1 MAVPDEGKP
10 SKMLEVGRLPALGC
24 AFPWE
29 FADLTDNTWNA
40 YACDIN
46 ETVVLEN
53 AKFINESG
61 LLQAGYEYVCID
73 GNCFSCFVFP
83 DFRLLDGK

>member
-1 MAVPDEGKP
+1 MV
-10 SKMLEVGRLPALGC
+10 
-24 AFPWE
+24 
-29 FADLTDNTWNA
+29 DNTWNA

-61 LLQAGYEYVCID
+61 LLQAGYEYFVID
-73 GNCFSCFVFP
+73 GILCLNDV
-83 DFRLLDGK
+83 DGRLLDG

>member
-1 MAVPDEGKP
+1 
-10 SKMLEVGRLPALGC
+10 MLI
-24 AFPWE
+24 
-29 FADLTDNTWNA
+29 TDNTWNA

-61 LLQAGYEYVCID
+61 LLQAGYEYFVID
-73 GNCFSCFVFP
+73 GMSWRPSCILT
-83 DFRLLDGK
+83 RC

>member
-1 MAVPDEGKP
+1 MV
-10 SKMLEVGRLPALGC
+10 MV
-24 AFPWE
+24 
-29 FADLTDNTWNA
+29 DNTWNA

-61 LLQAGYEYVCID
+61 LLQAGYEYFVID
-73 GNCFSCFVFP
+73 GMSWLNVVNR
-83 DFRLLDGK
+83 RLLDGQGAIEGRVFSP

>member
-1 MAVPDEGKP
+1 MV
-10 SKMLEVGRLPALGC
+10 MV
-24 AFPWE
+24 
-29 FADLTDNTWNA
+29 DNTWNA

-61 LLQAGYEYVCID
+61 LLQAGYEYFVID
-73 GNCFSCFVFP
+73 GISWLSVV
-83 DFRLLDGK
+83 DRRLLDG